1 MSGTDFREKAANDAS
16 FDPKT
21 AYITS
26 QVAHITCKKDISV
39 ENNLLTYSL
48 STGDH
53 TNGFC
58 MRHTDDIKLP
68 MGSEII
74 LTIPSFNI
82 FITGDLSYYADV
94 LGMPASTSYWCPF
107 CLLSRPEWQQS
118 ADANGDERTAEFQRN
133 TYTAIMN
140 DRQKKMTPMKKK
152 GVSSQMHYKCLTP
165 QHFVP
170 PLLHLEIGMVNQSW
184 DDLEQWMD
192 DKVEIIPSHEKD
204 ARNKLKDAIENL
216 DLAARE
222 KKDAERTINI
232 EVCEKNAEVKVLR
245 KELRRRGINDT
256 ERQELSAR
264 ITLMLTFI
272 DEQKQLLKT
281 SKEQLKNCEIAVA
294 ECKKMLDT
302 LKTERGKP
310 ESSLVADV
318 ELLLKT
324 FAIERDKT

>member
-1 MSGTDFREKAANDAS
+1 
-16 FDPKT
+16 
-21 AYITS
+21 
-26 QVAHITCKKDISV
+26 
-39 ENNLLTYSL
+39 
-48 STGDH
+48 
-53 TNGFC
+53 
-58 MRHTDDIKLP
+58 MRHTNDIKLP

-107 CLLSRPEWQQS
+107 CLLSQPEWQQA
-118 ADANGDERTAEFQRN
+118 ADANGDERTAEVQRN

-140 DRQKKMTPMKKK
+140 DRRKKMTPMKKK

-192 DKVEIIPSHEKD
+192 DKGEIIPSHEKD
-204 ARNKLKDAIENL
+204 ARKKLKDTIENL

-222 KKDAERTINI
+222 KKDAERTKNI

-256 ERQELSAR
+256 EWQELSTR
-264 ITLMLTFI
+264 IALMLTFI

-294 ECKKMLDT
+294 ECKKLLDT

-310 ESSLVADV
+310 ESS
-318 ELLLKT
+318 
-324 FAIERDKT
+324 